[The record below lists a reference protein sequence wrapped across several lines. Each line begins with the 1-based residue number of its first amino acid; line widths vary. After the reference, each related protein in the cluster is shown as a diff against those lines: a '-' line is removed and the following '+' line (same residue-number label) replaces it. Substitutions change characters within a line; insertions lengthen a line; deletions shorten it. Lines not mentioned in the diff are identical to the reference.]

1 MPLAHTLILNTY
13 SLIILAVIFL
23 SSTRLIDR
31 RFLQN
36 RLYIILLLIV
46 MFLLPVDVS
55 ARLDGVRSPL
65 FPVLNQ
71 VGNFLLYLINPIVP
85 FIWMLYVY
93 NQIHQDDQKT
103 RRLVPL
109 LWISAG
115 ANAVALILSQY
126 YGWYYFIDSQNIYHR
141 GPLFFIPVS
150 ITVIMLTISFAI
162 TLISRRKLDKR
173 SFLSLL
179 LFPMPLVFC
188 IGLQLINYQL
198 STLVNGL
205 AISLLIVFI
214 NIQSRSIHTDHLTGI
229 YNRKMLEDYLKR
241 KITSSTPQRSFAAI
255 LLDLDD
261 FKAINDAYGHDT
273 GDKALTDAVQLLKRC
288 VRIND
293 FVARYGGDEFII
305 VLDITSQEDLQ
316 CMVDRINHCTTEFNR
331 CPPQPYLIQFSM
343 GYAVYDADTG
353 MSGEEFI
360 RYIDTIMYES
370 KQSKKLGK
378 EVQIRDV
385 KPVPAMTSFRLVHR
399 HAKKNK

>member
-1 MPLAHTLILNTY
+1 MPLAHTLMLNSY
-13 SLIILAVIFL
+13 SLIILAVILL
-23 SSTRLIDR
+23 SSNRLIDR

-36 RLYIILLLIV
+36 RLFILLLLIV
-46 MFLLPVDVS
+46 MFLLPVDVF

-85 FIWMLYVY
+85 SIWMLYVY
-93 NQIHQDDQKT
+93 NQIHQDDQET

-109 LWISAG
+109 LWISSG

-126 YGWYYFIDSQNIYHR
+126 YGWYYIIDNQNIYHR

-150 ITVIMLTISFAI
+150 ITVIMLAVSFAI
-162 TLISRRKLDKR
+162 TLIGHRKLDKR

-229 YNRKMLEDYLKR
+229 HNRKMLEDYLKR
-241 KITSSTPQRSFAAI
+241 KITSSTPQHSFAAI

-261 FKAINDAYGHDT
+261 FKAINDAYGHDI

-305 VLDITSQEDLQ
+305 VLDITSREDLQ
-316 CMVDRINHCTTEFNR
+316 SMVDRINHCTIEFNK
-331 CPPQPYLIQFSM
+331 CPQQPYLIQFSM
-343 GYAVYDADTG
+343 GYAVYDADSG
-353 MSGEEFI
+353 MTGEEFV
-360 RYIDTIMYES
+360 RHIDTIMYES
-370 KQSKKLGK
+370 KQNKKLGK
-378 EVQIRDV
+378 DLQIRDA

-399 HAKKNK
+399 HAKKSK